1 MFQTVLSFFTGDG
14 KVWKIAS
21 IVLGVLLL
29 TCSIYTG
36 IKVVSL
42 NGTIADRD
50 KTITKKESDIKELQT
65 SLISK
70 RAEIEAQNA
79 VIKSNTADKEKK
91 EAEAKEA
98 KVEVKERYKVI
109 IKTIETFK
117 EDKNATSCDNLGTF
131 AHNLVW

>member
-1 MFQTVLSFFTGDG
+1 MFQTMISLFTGNG
-14 KVWKIAS
+14 KIFGFAT

-36 IKVVSL
+36 VKVASL
-42 NGTIADRD
+42 NGTISDRD

-70 RAEIEAQNA
+70 RAEIEAQNT

-117 EDKNATSCDNLGTF
+117 EDKNATSCDNLSTF
-131 AHNLVW
+131 AHSLVW